1 MRFLLRLP
9 VLLTVAALLTIIT
22 PASAHG
28 YIVRSIP
35 QDRTV
40 LQRPPT
46 RVQYWFSED
55 LETDFSSL
63 ILRDQTGAVLATG
76 GVDENNQALMSL
88 RVPTGLPDGAYIVEL
103 RPAFAS
109 DGHVNAE
116 SRVFFVGAAVGGI
129 AGSSGY
135 EVMPLE
141 IVWRVLLMGSI
152 MLLFGVFVA
161 YSFILVPA
169 WGSVEHLTGFLPPRV
184 MNRLNW
190 IVIVALVV
198 AVAAN
203 ILALI
208 QQSMVFFNTGAA
220 EVLSQN
226 LWSVVR
232 IGSRFGDV
240 WNVRI
245 AFLAIMAALFG
256 FSVYPRNL
264 PPESVRA
271 FWVANAWLMP
281 LLIGTFSVS
290 SHAAGS
296 LMLPWVG
303 IFVDWIHS
311 LAVGAWV
318 GGLAALVL
326 VLPAALRPYNA
337 EERRLALL
345 AVLRRFSRLAVSA
358 VVIVIA
364 TGIYSSLNWL
374 YQPSDLTE
382 TAWGGALFVKL
393 ILVASLLVL
402 GLGHQIV
409 VNPERYARW
418 STRFSRAIS
427 LALTLRLE
435 IILAIVTLVAVANLS
450 ATPIPQPPQ
459 VDELP
464 PAPSANQTVNGL
476 NISVTLSPGGP
487 GINTYDTLV
496 TRDGQ
501 PLDGVDVRLQMVN
514 PALDW
519 RSAWHEAEAVDSG
532 LYVAA
537 GADINREGDW
547 LTLVDILTPDGNTRR
562 AAFDWT
568 ITDDASVIES
578 RNPGFLNIAALI
590 GVFLAMIWA
599 ALPVLRRFYHWLHLT
614 PASLTVG
621 VSATV
626 ATTFFLVAG
635 FIMIQ
640 QNQVNYEITL
650 NPPPQ
655 IINPTLPN
663 EESLQEGLSL
673 FNESCAVWQ
682 PESPDIRILKERLPN
697 IRDEQLFAMIRDGW
711 RTLLPCAETLT
722 DEQRWHIVNYLR
734 TWENLT

>member
-1 MRFLLRLP
+1 MRALLRLP
-9 VLLTVAALLTIIT
+9 VLLMVAALLTIIT

-35 QDRTV
+35 QDRSV

-55 LETDFSSL
+55 LEPDFSSL

-76 GVDENNQALMSL
+76 GVDENNQSLMSL

-116 SRVFFVGAAVGGI
+116 SRVFFVGSEVGGMV
-129 AGSSGY
+129 GSSQY

-152 MLLFGVFVA
+152 MLLFGAFVV
-161 YSFILVPA
+161 YSFVLVPT
-169 WGSVEHLTGFLPPRV
+169 WGSVEHQSGFLPPRV

-208 QQSMVFFNTGAA
+208 QQSMVFFNTGAV

-245 AFLAIMAALFG
+245 ALLAIMAALFG
-256 FSVYPRNL
+256 FSIHPRNL

-271 FWVANAWLMP
+271 FWVANVWLMP
-281 LLIGTFSVS
+281 LVIGTFSVS
-290 SHAAGS
+290 SHTAGS

-303 IFVDWIHS
+303 IFVDWIHA

-326 VLPAALRPYNA
+326 VIPTALRPYNG
-337 EERRLALL
+337 EKRRLALL

-374 YQPSDLTE
+374 STAAELTG
-382 TAWGGALFVKL
+382 TAWGGALVVKL
-393 ILVASLLVL
+393 VLVVGLLLL
-402 GLGHQIV
+402 GLAHQIAA
-409 VNPERYARW
+409 NPERYVRW
-418 STRFSRAIS
+418 STNLSRTMS

-435 IILAIVTLVAVANLS
+435 IIVAIITLVAVANLS

-459 VDELP
+459 LDELRP
-464 PAPSANQTVNGL
+464 PVSANQTVDGL

-487 GINTYDTLV
+487 GVNTYDTLV

-501 PLDGVDVRLQMVN
+501 TLDGVNVRLQMVN

-519 RSAWHEAEAVDSG
+519 RSMWHEAEAVDSG

-537 GADINREGDW
+537 GADINREGRW
-547 LTLVDILTPDGNTRR
+547 LTLVDVSTSDGNTSR
-562 AAFDWT
+562 AAFDWA

-578 RNPGFLNIAALI
+578 RSPGFLNIAALI
-590 GVFLAMIWA
+590 GVFLALIWA
-599 ALPVLRRFYHWLHLT
+599 ALPLLRRFYHWLHLT
-614 PASLTVG
+614 PASIAVG

-626 ATTFFLVAG
+626 ATAFFLVAG
-635 FIMIQ
+635 YLMIQ
-640 QNQVNYEITL
+640 QNQANYEAML

-655 IINPTLPN
+655 IINPILPD
-663 EESLQEGLSL
+663 EESLQEGHAL
-673 FNESCAVWQ
+673 FDFSCAVWQ
-682 PESPDIRILKERLPN
+682 LESPDINILKERLPN

-711 RTLLPCAETLT
+711 RALSPCSETLA
-722 DEQRWHIVNYLR
+722 DEQRWHIVNYIR
-734 TWENLT
+734 IWEQQA